1 MRRTLFLIPLMLV
14 LAVMCGSVAQVNATC
29 PTVSCASGGTNNS
42 DICDDNSDASTT
54 YGCTI
59 VTTSSTGT
67 VQTAVAYLTFDCS
80 GGVSAYHQ
88 ASNNNGSGTTFSNWA
103 SKGTTGTYCLNSDDT
118 GYITP
123 PSGCPYAIM
132 LDAYASELRMLDT
145 TPNTAGAGVCEDLP
159 YAGY

>member
-1 MRRTLFLIPLMLV
+1 MRRTLFLIPLILV
-14 LAVMCGSVAQVNATC
+14 LTVMCGSVAQVNAAC
-29 PTVSCASGGTNNS
+29 PSVSCATNSNG
-42 DICDDNSDASTT
+42 DICDDNSGAPTT
-54 YGCTI
+54 FGCTI

-67 VQTAVAYLTFDCS
+67 VQTAVAYLTFDCA
-80 GGVSAYHQ
+80 GNITAFHQ

-103 SKGTTGTYCLNSDDT
+103 SKGTTGTYCLNNDDT
-118 GYITP
+118 GYIFP

-132 LDAYASELRMLDT
+132 LDAYTTEVRMLDT